1 MRSVRL
7 TIWFTKKNVKYLIRL
22 ADNMFSRCRPQ
33 REAGIML
40 QTANRFGGTIA
51 MGTKATEILTD
62 AIKEYYGNY
71 ELEELCNQFNVAV
84 DYLGVN
90 LNHFKLANSL
100 MNHNDYGHQQ
110 LLSKLL
116 QDLVQRCD
124 QRILNST
131 WESNVF
137 DEQMKPQLKKLQ
149 LLLVKNNK
157 PVQIEEAKNYYFKTK
172 SEIANFFGTAQ
183 TAVTLVD
190 SRFGSTTFECLKKVE
205 HPLRLLTNR
214 ESQAL
219 ASGFDTILKN
229 FCSSCP
235 DVEIRRHV
243 MVHDRYIFFNG
254 RCWMAG
260 SSLDT
265 VESNP
270 ISVIECVD
278 VKSAIA
284 REIERKWREAKKYTL

>member
-1 MRSVRL
+1 MS
-7 TIWFTKKNVKYLIRL
+7 
-22 ADNMFSRCRPQ
+22 
-33 REAGIML
+33 
-40 QTANRFGGTIA
+40 
-51 MGTKATEILTD
+51 TKAIEILTD

-71 ELEELCNQFNVAV
+71 ELEELCNQFNIDV

-90 LNHFKLANSL
+90 LNHVKLASNLVS
-100 MNHNDYGHQQ
+100 HNDFGHQQ
-110 LLSKLL
+110 LLAKLL

-149 LLLVKNNK
+149 LLLSKNKK
-157 PVQIEEAKNYYFKTK
+157 PVQISEAKNYRLKGISDAIK
-172 SEIANFFGTAQ
+172 FFSTAQ

-190 SRFGSTTFECLKKVE
+190 TQFGSTTFECLKEVQ
-205 HPLRLLTNR
+205 HPLRLLTSR
-214 ESQAL
+214 ESRSL
-219 ASGFDTILKN
+219 VDGFDAILKG

-254 RCWMAG
+254 RGWMTG

-265 VESNP
+265 IESTPVN
-270 ISVIECVD
+270 IIECIDLKAAV
-278 VKSAIA
+278 A
-284 REIERKWREAKKYTL
+284 REIERKWREAEKYII

>member
-1 MRSVRL
+1 MS
-7 TIWFTKKNVKYLIRL
+7 
-22 ADNMFSRCRPQ
+22 
-33 REAGIML
+33 
-40 QTANRFGGTIA
+40 
-51 MGTKATEILTD
+51 TKAIEILTD
-62 AIKEYYGNY
+62 AMKEYYGNY
-71 ELEELCNQFNVAV
+71 ELEELCNQFNIDV

-90 LNHFKLANSL
+90 LNHVKLANNLVS
-100 MNHNDYGHQQ
+100 HNDFGHQQ

-149 LLLVKNNK
+149 LLLAHNKK
-157 PVQIEEAKNYYFKTK
+157 PVQIAEAKNYYLKT
-172 SEIANFFGTAQ
+172 IAEAIKFFSTAQ

-190 SRFGSTTFECLKKVE
+190 TQFGGTTFECLKAVQ
-205 HPLRLLTNR
+205 HPLRLLTSR
-214 ESQAL
+214 EEKSL
-219 ASGFDTILKN
+219 AGGFDAILKN

-254 RCWMAG
+254 RCWIAS

-265 VESNP
+265 IESNSMN
-270 ISVIECVD
+270 IIECIDLKAAV
-278 VKSAIA
+278 A
-284 REIERKWREAKKYTL
+284 REIERKWREAEKYII

>member
-1 MRSVRL
+1 
-7 TIWFTKKNVKYLIRL
+7 
-22 ADNMFSRCRPQ
+22 
-33 REAGIML
+33 
-40 QTANRFGGTIA
+40 
-51 MGTKATEILTD
+51 MGTKAVEILTD

-71 ELEELCNQFNVAV
+71 ELEELCNQFNVDV

-90 LNHFKLANSL
+90 LNHVKLASDL
-100 MNHNDYGHQQ
+100 VSHNDYGHQQ
-110 LLSKLL
+110 LLVKLL
-116 QDLVQRCD
+116 QDLMQRCD

-137 DEQMKPQLKKLQ
+137 DEQLKPQLKKLQ
-149 LLLVKNNK
+149 LLLSKDKK
-157 PVQIEEAKNYYFKTK
+157 PVQIAEAQNYCFKAISDSIK
-172 SEIANFFGTAQ
+172 FFSSAQ

-190 SRFGSTTFECLKKVE
+190 TQFGSTTFECLKNVQ
-205 HPLRLLTNR
+205 HPLRLLTSR
-214 ESQAL
+214 EPQAL
-219 ASGFDTILKN
+219 AAGLDAILKR

-254 RCWMAG
+254 RCWMAS

-265 VESNP
+265 IPSKP
-270 ISVIECVD
+270 MSVIECID

-284 REIERKWREAKKYTL
+284 REIERKWREAEKYII

>member
-1 MRSVRL
+1 
-7 TIWFTKKNVKYLIRL
+7 
-22 ADNMFSRCRPQ
+22 
-33 REAGIML
+33 
-40 QTANRFGGTIA
+40 
-51 MGTKATEILTD
+51 MGTKAVEILTD

-71 ELEELCNQFNVAV
+71 ELEELCNQFNVDV

-90 LNHFKLANSL
+90 LNHVKLASNLVS
-100 MNHNDYGHQQ
+100 HNDYAHQQ
-110 LLSKLL
+110 LLIKLL
-116 QDLVQRCD
+116 QDLMQRCD

-137 DEQMKPQLKKLQ
+137 DEQLKPQLKKLQ
-149 LLLVKNNK
+149 LLLSKDKK
-157 PVQIEEAKNYYFKTK
+157 PVQIAEAQNYRFKAISDAIK
-172 SEIANFFGTAQ
+172 FFSSAQ

-190 SRFGSTTFECLKKVE
+190 TRFGSTALECLKNVQ

-214 ESQAL
+214 EPKAL
-219 ASGFDTILKN
+219 AAGFDAILKR
-229 FCSSCP
+229 FCSSCQ

-254 RCWMAG
+254 RCWMAS

-265 VESNP
+265 IQSKP
-270 ISVIECVD
+270 MGVIECID

-284 REIERKWREAKKYTL
+284 REIERKWREAEKYII

>member
-1 MRSVRL
+1 MS
-7 TIWFTKKNVKYLIRL
+7 
-22 ADNMFSRCRPQ
+22 
-33 REAGIML
+33 
-40 QTANRFGGTIA
+40 
-51 MGTKATEILTD
+51 TKAIEILTD

-71 ELEELCNQFNVAV
+71 ELEELCNQFNIDV

-90 LNHFKLANSL
+90 LNHVKLASNLVS
-100 MNHNDYGHQQ
+100 HNDFGHQQ
-110 LLSKLL
+110 LLAKLL

-149 LLLVKNNK
+149 LLLSKNKK
-157 PVQIEEAKNYYFKTK
+157 PVQISEAKNYRLKGISDAIKIF
-172 SEIANFFGTAQ
+172 STAQ

-190 SRFGSTTFECLKKVE
+190 TQFGSTTFECLKEVQ
-205 HPLRLLTNR
+205 HPLRLLTSR
-214 ESQAL
+214 ESRSL
-219 ASGFDTILKN
+219 VDGFDAILKG

-254 RCWMAG
+254 RGWMTG

-265 VESNP
+265 IESTPVN
-270 ISVIECVD
+270 IIECIDLKAAV
-278 VKSAIA
+278 A
-284 REIERKWREAKKYTL
+284 REIERKWREAEKYII